1 VTPNSSNGNP
11 QKSLSEGK
19 ASFFRE
25 SRRVATW
32 PYYLFAIAAGAM
44 LPIQFGINAQLAVW
58 VGSPLRATLVSF
70 VVGAGVLLV
79 ATLLFARGWPGTAA
93 VGAAP
98 WWVWLGGFLGAFY
111 VLGSVVTA
119 PKLGAAALF
128 AFILAGQAIASLAVD
143 HFGWVGFDENPV
155 TPGRLLGLALVAAG
169 VAAVRFL

>member
-1 VTPNSSNGNP
+1 MAFS
-11 QKSLSEGK
+11 
-19 ASFFRE
+19 RE
-25 SRRVATW
+25 CERVATW

-44 LPIQFGINAQLAVW
+44 LPIQFGINAQLANW

-70 VVGAGVLLV
+70 AVGTAVLLV
-79 ATLLFARGWPGTAA
+79 ATLLFARGLTG
-93 VGAAP
+93 GRELGGAP

-128 AFILAGQAIASLAVD
+128 AFILAGQALASLAVD
-143 HFGWVGFDENPV
+143 HFGWVGFEESPV